1 MKTSYSYEMYSGKI
15 KELKFESVTKE
26 DIESLVDSLE
36 GELECSNLTGHE
48 FDSLIGKLILK
59 VLLNK

>member
-1 MKTSYSYEMYSGKI
+1 MSEYCYEMYSSRI
-15 KELKFESVTKE
+15 KKLKFESVTKE

-36 GELECSNLTGHE
+36 GEFECLNLTGHE